1 MQLHKCCEPF
11 FRKARSVNAADTA
24 HASPDRAWPSLA
36 FYVKKTDSCRVLFVS
51 HLKVIPKAFQSYSKG
66 LKLGKWCHFWIVNL
80 VLEALLFPCK
90 RAASQKWIKVLT
102 RICLDAW
109 LYTPYPSVLDF
120 WKIKLERSILGLDA
134 EPLFL
139 QDDML
144 KANFVM
150 YFAQP
155 SFCIF
160 EYCVQSSDWMP
171 SSDIYILHESTT
183 GKE

>member
-80 VLEALLFPCK
+80 VLEALLTPAFPAREQ
-90 RAASQKWIKVLT
+90 RAKNESRCSLEFVLT
-102 RICLDAW
+102 HDCIRPIH
-109 LYTPYPSVLDF
+109 LYL
-120 WKIKLERSILGLDA
+120 
-134 EPLFL
+134 
-139 QDDML
+139 
-144 KANFVM
+144 
-150 YFAQP
+150 
-155 SFCIF
+155 IF
-160 EYCVQSSDWMP
+160 EKSSWKDSFWGWTP
-171 SSDIYILHESTT
+171 SLFSSKTIC
-183 GKE
+183 